1 MTMKGGG
8 SMLRRSISS
17 INEGGGQKVCSV
29 VQCDVL
35 GSSIDEDMLYERTG
49 QMGAEKYLRKSYYHR
64 IECSVVNFLAVL
76 MKK

>member
-1 MTMKGGG
+1 MC
-8 SMLRRSISS
+8 SI
-17 INEGGGQKVCSV
+17 

-35 GSSIDEDMLYERTG
+35 GSSIDEDMLYERIG
-49 QMGAEKYLRKSYYHR
+49 QMGAEKYLRESYYHR